1 MAFFTKIRAFCGEFF
16 LESDG
21 VSLVRVAFSAPD
33 GFSEAGEN
41 CPVLR
46 SARGQFAE
54 YFAGTRKQFNLPIAY
69 SGSFFRE
76 KVWAA
81 LREIPYGETRT
92 YGEIAEI
99 IGAPGASRAVGAVN
113 HVNPLPIVVPCHRV
127 VGADGKLVGYAGGTE
142 MKRSLLEHERHFSR
156 CGECG
161 AEYHC
166 GHGLSL

>member
-21 VSLVRVAFSAPD
+21 AASVRVAFSVHGD
-33 GFSEAGEN
+33 FSASGEN

-46 SARGQFAE
+46 IARAQFAE
-54 YFAGTRKQFNLPIAY
+54 YFAGTRKQFDLPVACA
-69 SGSFFRE
+69 GTFFQE

-92 YGEIAEI
+92 YGEIAAEI
-99 IGAPGASRAVGAVN
+99 GVPGASRAVGAAN

-127 VGADGKLVGYAGGTE
+127 VGARGKLSGYAGGTE
-142 MKRSLLEHERHFSR
+142 MKRALLEHERHFSR
-156 CGECG
+156 RGE
-161 AEYHC
+161 
-166 GHGLSL
+166 